1 MTVTVL
7 NVIAIVAALAGAGA
21 IVAFLLSRDD

>member
-1 MTVTVL
+1 MTVTAL
-7 NVIAIVAALAGAGA
+7 YAIAIVAALAGGAA

>member
-1 MTVTVL
+1 MTVTTL
-7 NVIAIVAALAGAGA
+7 NVIAIVAAIAGAAA